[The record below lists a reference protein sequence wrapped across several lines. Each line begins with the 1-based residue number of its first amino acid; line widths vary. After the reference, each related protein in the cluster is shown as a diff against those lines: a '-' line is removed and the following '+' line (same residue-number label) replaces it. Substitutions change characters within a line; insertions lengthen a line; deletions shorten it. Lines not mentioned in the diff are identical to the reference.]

1 MKLKLYATSD
11 RENVINKTLNA
22 QGETVINLK
31 RSTDII
37 APEITLVEIA
47 GVDFHAC
54 NYAEIPELNR
64 KYFIRSVESVNADLV
79 RLSLETDYLETYKA
93 DILNSDANYRTRI
106 GAGDYGTLT
115 LETTGRQTVESF
127 ESDAELVESDNS
139 VLSILGA

>member
-93 DILNSDANYRTRI
+93 DILNSDANYRKRI
-106 GAGDYGTLT
+106 GAGDYGTLA

-127 ESDAELVESDNS
+127 ESDAELIESDNS